1 MPGVLNRKEGME
13 YRRFGKTEEFLSV
26 ITLGGMRFQKGWDD
40 PRHEIPKETF
50 EECKNSVQLAFET
63 GINHFETAWGYKKSE
78 TAYGKVLNE
87 ELKIPRSSY
96 HLMTKGNPLTAQE
109 TRELIDKQLTDLQ
122 TDYFDFYGWHGMN
135 NQELFEQSCKPGGA
149 VEELLKLKEEGVIRH
164 VGFSTHAPL
173 EVIIRAIETGLFEFV
188 NLHYYYFDQRNLA
201 AVQMAQVNDMGV
213 FIISPNDKGG
223 QLFKAPEKVRKA
235 TAPLTPVQWNAHF
248 CLQNPAVHTLTFGMH
263 RPEHFEEMKGIFP
276 VQSPWPLAE
285 QKSKILLDSFVKD
298 DAYAYY
304 EGYDLQNDPSGI
316 HIPQVLRL
324 RKLWKCYD
332 MKEYARYR
340 YKIFEQKG
348 HWFPGLLPTEENIAQ
363 IDTSK
368 IPPNIPLK
376 ELLAETHR
384 ELFIPEYKL
393 ATE

>member
-1 MPGVLNRKEGME
+1 M
-13 YRRFGKTEEFLSV
+13 
-26 ITLGGMRFQKGWDD
+26 
-40 PRHEIPKETF
+40 
-50 EECKNSVQLAFET
+50 
-63 GINHFETAWGYKKSE
+63 
-78 TAYGKVLNE
+78 
-87 ELKIPRSSY
+87 
-96 HLMTKGNPLTAQE
+96 
-109 TRELIDKQLTDLQ
+109 
-122 TDYFDFYGWHGMN
+122 
-135 NQELFEQSCKPGGA
+135 
-149 VEELLKLKEEGVIRH
+149 
-164 VGFSTHAPL
+164 
-173 EVIIRAIETGLFEFV
+173 
-188 NLHYYYFDQRNLA
+188 
-201 AVQMAQVNDMGV
+201 QMAQVNDMGV